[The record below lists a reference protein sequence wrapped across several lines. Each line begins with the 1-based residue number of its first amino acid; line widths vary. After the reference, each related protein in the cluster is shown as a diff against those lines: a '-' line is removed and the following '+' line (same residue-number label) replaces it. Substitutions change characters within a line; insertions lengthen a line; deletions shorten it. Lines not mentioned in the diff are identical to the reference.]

1 MRRSLSSASL
11 GGALG
16 SAAAGTAG
24 GRIPWPTFAP
34 EIARGKQLVRQRQRV
49 RMVSVNRTASS
60 NAGMKQ
66 RARPSKYATF
76 EEDDRRNNLDGERKK
91 LASFGGKLAN

>member
-1 MRRSLSSASL
+1 
-11 GGALG
+11 
-16 SAAAGTAG
+16 
-24 GRIPWPTFAP
+24 
-34 EIARGKQLVRQRQRV
+34 
-49 RMVSVNRTASS
+49 MVSVNRTASS

-91 LASFGGKLAN
+91 LASFGGRLANQTFAPRFYSAVFTVRSYSTRTRRSP